1 MDWQALSLTLKLA
14 AFTTAILLCIAVPL
28 AAWLSLGRSRWRV
41 LAEAVTGLPLVLP
54 PTVLG
59 FYLLVLIGPRTS
71 FGRAINS
78 VLGHPLAFSF
88 AGLVVGSVIYSFPFA
103 VQPIAAGFAAIDGSL
118 IDAARLLGASPV
130 RLIRTILIPLAG
142 RSLLTAAILSFLH
155 TLGEF
160 GVVLMLG
167 GDIPGATRTLSIV
180 LFNQVEG
187 FDYTAANRT
196 ALTLLV
202 FCVLALILVYARP
215 GSLNAGWSGNRQ
227 NRENRR
233 NG

>member
-1 MDWQALSLTLKLA
+1 MDWQALALTLKLA
-14 AFTTAILLCIAVPL
+14 ALTTGILLCIAVPL
-28 AAWLSLGRSRWRV
+28 AAWLSLSRSRWRV
-41 LAEAVTGLPLVLP
+41 IIEALTGLPLVLP

-59 FYLLVLIGPRTS
+59 FYLLVMLGPRTGL
-71 FGRAINS
+71 GRILANL
-78 VLGHPLAFSF
+78 LGHPLAFSF
-88 AGLVVGSVIYSFPFA
+88 EGLVVGSVIYSFPFA
-103 VQPIAAGFAAIDGSL
+103 VQPIVAGFAAIDGAL
-118 IDAARLLGASPV
+118 IDAARLLGASPI
-130 RLIRTILIPLAG
+130 RLIRTILMPLAG

-187 FDYTAANRT
+187 FDYSAANRT
-196 ALTLLV
+196 AGLLLI

-215 GSLNAGWSGNRQ
+215 RSLLVNSTERAGRDG
-227 NRENRR
+227 
-233 NG
+233 